1 MDTQR
6 VNPESLPTPLAA
18 YHQVV
23 RKGSTV
29 AVAGMIGMKE
39 SGDLVGEGDIVAQ
52 TRQTLKNMKSCLEAV
67 GATLDDVIKTTIYI
81 TDLDNYKGMNQAYD
95 EYFSESAPAR
105 ATVKVDLALPSLLVE
120 IDALAIVG

>member
-29 AVAGMIGMKE
+29 AVAGMIGMNE